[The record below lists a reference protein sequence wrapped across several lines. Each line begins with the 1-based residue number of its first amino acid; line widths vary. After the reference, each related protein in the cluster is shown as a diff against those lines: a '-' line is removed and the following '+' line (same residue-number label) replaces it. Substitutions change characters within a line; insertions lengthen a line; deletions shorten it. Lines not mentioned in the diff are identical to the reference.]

1 MIQLGKR
8 QKLVVV
14 KQVEFGV
21 YLAESEETAQE
32 RVLLPI
38 RQVPEG
44 TGKGDAVDVFIY
56 KDSSDRLIATT
67 REVELEVGGVALL
80 KVGQVGRIGAFLKW
94 NLEKD
99 LLLPFREQTRK
110 VSEGELCL
118 VGMYVD
124 KSERLCATMKLYPY
138 LRTDSPYKAGDTARG
153 RVYDAGGN
161 FGVFLAV
168 DDCYQAMIPNKEAQ
182 AGYRPG
188 DEIMVRVVS
197 VRDDGKLT
205 VSPNQKAWLQMDVDA
220 DKILKK
226 LEEFAGVL
234 PFDDKVSPEIIK
246 REFGIS
252 KAAFKR
258 AAGRLKKQGKIRIAE
273 GRISRLE
280 TEEQK

>member
-1 MIQLGKR
+1 MIKLGKR

-21 YLAESEETAQE
+21 YLAESAETAEE

-44 TGKGDAVDVFIY
+44 TGKGDVLDVFIY

-67 REVELEVGGVALL
+67 REVELEVGQVALL
-80 KVGQVGRIGAFLKW
+80 KVGQVGHVGAFLKW

-138 LRTDSPYKAGDTARG
+138 LRTDSPYKVDDVVRG
-153 RVYDAGGN
+153 RVYDVGGN

-188 DEIMVRVVS
+188 DEVMVRVVS

-220 DKILKK
+220 EKILKK
-226 LEEFAGVL
+226 LEEFAGAL
-234 PFDDKVSPEIIK
+234 PFDDRVSPEVIK

-258 AAGRLKKQGKIRIAE
+258 AAGRLKKQQKIRIAE
-273 GRISRLE
+273 GRITLLQ
-280 TEEQK
+280 EEKE